1 MKNRRSGSLLI
12 VAVVAAAVATM
23 LSLSLAA
30 VLRASAKTSDE
41 GRYRRET
48 RQACRNAVLI
58 FAAEHLVSD
67 TNGWDA
73 ATEEWAEPWERR
85 AEEWVL
91 RVSGDG
97 WQAHAAATEG
107 VRDESSRIPL
117 GPSAQ
122 PLLAALL
129 HVAAGIPDT
138 TATDL
143 AQQISSK
150 GPYACLPHLAA
161 DSGLTDKEFEAI
173 APHVTL
179 FATERVNLNSAS
191 EIVLEAVFHA
201 TGTIDFG
208 ASRSLLGRIRA
219 FRKAGYAFTSAT
231 PASIARSLGGLPAD
245 EMLLLANSQD
255 WLTVESEIF
264 SGVAEATPARF
275 WESGRTPGRATFTF
289 NRRSGRFLCW
299 VEE

>member
-1 MKNRRSGSLLI
+1 MRNRRSGSLLI

-30 VLRASAKTSDE
+30 ILRASAKTSDE

-73 ATEEWAEPWERR
+73 ATEEWGEPWERR

-97 WQAHAAATEG
+97 WQTHAAATKG
-107 VRDESSRIPL
+107 VRDESSCIPL
-117 GPSAQ
+117 GPKAQ

-129 HVAAGIPDT
+129 HVAAGIPDD
-138 TATDL
+138 TALDL
-143 AQQISSK
+143 ARQISDK
-150 GPYACLPHLAA
+150 GPYACSSHLAA
-161 DSGLTDKEFEAI
+161 NSGLTDKEFEAI

-179 FATERVNLNSAS
+179 FPTERVNINTAP
-191 EIVLEAVFHA
+191 EKVLEAVFHA
-201 TGTIDFG
+201 AGTLDAG
-208 ASRSLLGRIRA
+208 ANRMLLSRIRA
-219 FRKAGYAFTSAT
+219 FRKAGNAFTSAT
-231 PASIARSLGGLPAD
+231 PASVARSLGGLPAD
-245 EMLLLANSQD
+245 EMLVLANSQD
-255 WLTVESEIF
+255 WLTVESDIF

-275 WESGRTPGRATFTF
+275 WEIGRAPGRATFTF
-289 NRRSGRFLCW
+289 DRGNARFLRW